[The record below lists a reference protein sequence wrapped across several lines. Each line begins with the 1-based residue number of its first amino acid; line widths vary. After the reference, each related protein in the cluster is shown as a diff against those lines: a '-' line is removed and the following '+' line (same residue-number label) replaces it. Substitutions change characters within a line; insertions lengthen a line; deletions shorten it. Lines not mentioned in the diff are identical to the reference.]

1 MTAAEAARSGARLL
15 GEVLVTAGVVV
26 LLFAA
31 YLMWGTNL
39 KTAAAQDDLRDELQ
53 REWAQAASAPASQPP
68 APSEGAAS
76 PAPVPSTPAAPAE
89 PAPDIGAGV
98 AVLRFPTLG
107 DDDGTVVVEGV
118 TVAALRRGP
127 GHYPGTA
134 QPGEVGNVVVSGH
147 RTTYGAPFADVGELV
162 EGDAV
167 VLETATAVHT
177 YRVTTLRIVAPT
189 AIEVTYPVPGE
200 PGVAPT
206 RSLLTLTTCH
216 PKYSARQR
224 LIVHAELAET
234 VPRAAPPGAGG

>member
-1 MTAAEAARSGARLL
+1 MTVAAVARSGARLL
-15 GEVLVTAGVVV
+15 GELLVTAGVVV

-39 KTAAAQDDLRDELQ
+39 KTAAAQDNLRDELR
-53 REWAQAASAPASQPP
+53 REWAQVDQALPAAPT
-68 APSEGAAS
+68 S
-76 PAPVPSTPAAPAE
+76 PAPAVGSPFPTPTTPEATAPA
-89 PAPDIGAGV
+89 IGAGV
-98 AVLRFPTLG
+98 ALLRFPTLG
-107 DDDGTVVVEGV
+107 DADGTVVVQGV

-127 GHYPGTA
+127 GHYPGSA
-134 QPGEVGNVVVSGH
+134 QPGEVGNVVLSGH

-177 YRVTTLRIVAPT
+177 YRVTTSRIVAPT
-189 AIEVTYPVPGE
+189 AIEVTYPVPGQ

-206 RSLLTLTTCH
+206 RRLLTLTTCH

-234 VPRAAPPGAGG
+234 VVRASAPGAGA